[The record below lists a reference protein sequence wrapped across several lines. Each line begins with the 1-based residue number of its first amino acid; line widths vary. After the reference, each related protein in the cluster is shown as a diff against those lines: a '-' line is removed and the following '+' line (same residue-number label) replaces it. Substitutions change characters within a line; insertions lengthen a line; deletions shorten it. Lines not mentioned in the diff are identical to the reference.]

1 MKRDLFKIMTLV
13 ILLAFLMVFV
23 VISCKGKTTETTQAA
38 VSQGSIAETSSG
50 ASTVSDTTAASSSS
64 SETTVSGS
72 TSESSSTQSTST
84 TTNAQEAK
92 LTQQQAIEI
101 AMTVASGT
109 VDRVETEI
117 EHGKLV
123 WKVRITSNGT
133 RTDVRIDDETGK
145 IIRIDTD

>member
-23 VISCKGKTTETTQAA
+23 VISCKGKTTETTQEC
-38 VSQGSIAETSSG
+38 SQGSIAETSSG
-50 ASTVSDTTAASSSS
+50 AATVSDTTAASSSS
-64 SETTVSGS
+64 AETTVPGS
-72 TSESSSTQSTST
+72 TSESSSTQTTATTS
-84 TTNAQEAK
+84 NGQEAK

-101 AMTVASGT
+101 ALTAASGT

-123 WKVRITSNGT
+123 WKVRLISNGT

>member
-1 MKRDLFKIMTLV
+1 MKRDLFKIMTVV

-23 VISCKGKTTETTQAA
+23 AISCKEKTSETTQAA
-38 VSQGSIAETSSG
+38 ASQENFAETSST
-50 ASTVSDTTAASSSS
+50 AATISDTAAASSSS
-64 SETTVSGS
+64 TETTVPGS
-72 TSESSSTQSTST
+72 TSESSSTQTT
-84 TTNAQEAK
+84 ATTNGQVAK

-123 WKVRITSNGT
+123 WKVRLTINGT